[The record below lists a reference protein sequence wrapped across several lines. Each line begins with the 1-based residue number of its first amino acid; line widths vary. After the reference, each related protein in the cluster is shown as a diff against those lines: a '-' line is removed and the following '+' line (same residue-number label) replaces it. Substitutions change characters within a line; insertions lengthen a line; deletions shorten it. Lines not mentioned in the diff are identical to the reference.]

1 MENSNTKTCIACAE
15 EIQQGAKLCRFCGVL
30 QDDERFTE
38 EDNLVTIPFAHRR
51 VVYGTFNHHSTSLED
66 FMDVRVHKNSPE
78 AKQSSSEAFLTTD
91 IPVEGSLV
99 PRDCVWASIKH
110 PGFQW
115 RSGKPE
121 YGVRAFF
128 RSIDQV
134 AGLRLHEI
142 EEFAGAPAVNI
153 AGEMGWRTLSW
164 SEPRMFSTFQVTL
177 KFDYLG
183 VCAGI
188 QDILDT

>member
-1 MENSNTKTCIACAE
+1 M
-15 EIQQGAKLCRFCGVL
+15 
-30 QDDERFTE
+30 QDDERFN
-38 EDNLVTIPFAHRR
+38 DDKSLVTIPFANRR
-51 VVYGTFNHHSTSLED
+51 VAYGTFNSHTTSIED
-66 FMDVRVHKNSPE
+66 FMDVTVPRDSIE
-78 AKQSSSEAFLTTD
+78 AKQASTEAFSSQE
-91 IPVEGSLV
+91 IPAEGSMV
-99 PRDCVWASIKH
+99 PRDCVWACVKH
-110 PGFQW
+110 PGFTW

-142 EEFAGAPAVNI
+142 EQFAGAPSVNV

-164 SEPRMFSTFQVTL
+164 SEPRMFSTFQVTM
-177 KFDYLG
+177 KFDYLQ